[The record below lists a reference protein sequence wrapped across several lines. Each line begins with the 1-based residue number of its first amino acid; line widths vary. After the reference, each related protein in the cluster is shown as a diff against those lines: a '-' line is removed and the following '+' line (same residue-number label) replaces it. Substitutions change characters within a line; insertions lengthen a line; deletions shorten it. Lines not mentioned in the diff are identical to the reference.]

1 MRVAPENARM
11 SRTVAV
17 TGGNGS
23 VGRAVLEHLGDAG
36 YRTVNVNRGKRGE
49 ARADEYVR
57 ADLTDPGDVYGAL
70 NTADA
75 DAVVHLG
82 MIPTPE
88 SNPGHEVFESNAQ
101 SPYLVLEAAEG
112 LGLDTAVLASSLCAM
127 GAGYEPTP
135 RTPAYLPVDEA
146 VPLEPSTAYG
156 IGKRALEVVA
166 DGFGRREGP
175 PRTVTSIRFPWV
187 ASDDA
192 LRERF
197 VEDDRSVAGLR
208 DAGLFEG
215 TRNSLFSYV
224 HRDDAARFVVS
235 ALEAEFEG
243 HERFFLSA
251 PDTAVEM
258 PTADLVR
265 EHYPDAEVRAEFE
278 EYDALISTEK
288 ASERLGWTP
297 ERSWRDL

>member
-1 MRVAPENARM
+1 M

-23 VGRAVLEHLGDAG
+23 VGRAVLAQLGDAG

-49 ARADEYVR
+49 TRADAYVR

-70 NTADA
+70 NAADA

-88 SNPGHEVFESNAQ
+88 SNPGHAVFESNAL
-101 SPYLVLEAAEG
+101 SPYAVLEAAEG
-112 LGLDTAVLASSLCAM
+112 LGFDTAVLASSLCAM

-135 RTPAYLPVDEA
+135 RTPPYLPVDES

-156 IGKRALEVVA
+156 IGKQALEVVA

-175 PRTVTSIRFPWV
+175 PETVTSIRFPWV
-187 ASDDA
+187 ATDDA

-197 VEDDRSVAGLR
+197 VEDDRSVSGLR
-208 DAGLFEG
+208 DAGLFES

-224 HRDDAARFVVS
+224 HAADAARFVHRAV
-235 ALEAEFEG
+235 EAEFEG
-243 HERFFLSA
+243 HERFFVSA
-251 PDTAVEM
+251 PDTAVDL
-258 PTADLVR
+258 PTAELVA
-265 EHYPDAEVRAEFE
+265 EHYPGAEIRAEFE
-278 EYDALISTEK
+278 GYDALVSIEK
-288 ASERLGWTP
+288 ARERLGWTP